1 MNINLNQGEITKIR
15 AMSSNNEEITEKVK
29 QLILEILPDVSLE
42 ELSEDSDIFSM
53 GLDSINAMTLV
64 NNLQSSFDIQLD
76 TSEIT
81 FENFQNI
88 GAIAQFVKSKKAD
101 EIE

>member
-1 MNINLNQGEITKIR
+1 
-15 AMSSNNEEITEKVK
+15 MSSNDREIKDKVK

-81 FENFQNI
+81 FENFQNMR
-88 GAIAQFVKSKKAD
+88 AIAEFVQSKKVD
-101 EIE
+101 KVQ

>member
-1 MNINLNQGEITKIR
+1 MN
-15 AMSSNNEEITEKVK
+15 NNHTSIKEQVK
-29 QLILEILPDVSLE
+29 ALVLEILPDVSLE
-42 ELSEDSDIFSM
+42 DLSEDSDIFSM

-88 GAIAQFVKSKKAD
+88 GAIAEFVKTKKAD
-101 EIE
+101 EVT